1 MKFLEDFEVGQ
12 RLHFSSPGL
21 SRAQIM
27 QFAREWDPQ
36 RLHLDED
43 YASAIHGS
51 LIASGFQTMLA
62 VFQPIM
68 AGLMRECANI
78 GGIGLDELRWLRP
91 VRPDEPLSIELV
103 VRAVTPS
110 RSKPDRG
117 VMTYAVT
124 ATNPAGEV
132 VLTCLAP
139 VMMRRRPDAD

>member
-1 MKFLEDFEVGQ
+1 MRYLEDFEVGQ
-12 RLHFSSPGL
+12 RLHYRSPGL

-27 QFAREWDPQ
+27 QFAGEWDPQ
-36 RLHLDED
+36 RLHLDEA
-43 YASAIHGS
+43 YATAIHGS

-68 AGLMRECANI
+68 AGLMRDCANI
-78 GGIGLDELRWLRP
+78 GGVGLDELRWLRP
-91 VRPDEPLSIELV
+91 VRPDEPLEIGLE

-117 VMTYAVT
+117 VMTYSVT